1 MDGSN
6 FRNVNFEKINE
17 RKGGG
22 KYQETMERINGNET
36 QETERK
42 THRRRMKISKNLL
55 TKINSRQL

>member
-1 MDGSN
+1 M
-6 FRNVNFEKINE
+6 KE
-17 RKGGG
+17 RGE